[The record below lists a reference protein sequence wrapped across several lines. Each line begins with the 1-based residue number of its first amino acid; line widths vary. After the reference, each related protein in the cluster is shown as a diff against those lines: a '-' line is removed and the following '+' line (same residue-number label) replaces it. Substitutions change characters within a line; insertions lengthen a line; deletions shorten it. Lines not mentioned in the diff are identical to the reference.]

1 MPEVASDEE
10 SFILEESLPQS
21 SGLRNNFSPIQ
32 RHYFGGASAQTNGSL
47 HAKTPR
53 PVTTSSAISFCV
65 FPYSGPF
72 NHYCHR
78 EMDNKAAEHQA
89 RVSDNATFSREGSG
103 LLPAPARPPQ
113 QAFSK
118 PRRSADPVP
127 SQLTLSTPSAQP
139 RKKNSLNPSRLLS

>member
-1 MPEVASDEE
+1 MPKVASDEE

-32 RHYFGGASAQTNGSL
+32 QHYFGGMSAQTNGSL

-53 PVTTSSAISFCV
+53 PVTTSESSAMSFCV

-78 EMDNKAAEHQA
+78 EIDNKAAEHQA
-89 RVSDNATFSREGSG
+89 RVSDNAAFSREGSG
-103 LLPAPARPPQ
+103 LLPAPG
-113 QAFSK
+113 
-118 PRRSADPVP
+118 RRSRP
-127 SQLTLSTPSAQP
+127 SISRSRATAQIEFP
-139 RKKNSLNPSRLLS
+139 ASSHSPPHRLNPARSTV

>member
-47 HAKTPR
+47 HAKTQR
-53 PVTTSSAISFCV
+53 PVTASESSAISFCV
-65 FPYSGPF
+65 FPYSGLF

-89 RVSDNATFSREGSG
+89 RVSGNAAFFRDGSG
-103 LLPAPARPPQ
+103 LLPAPG
-113 QAFSK
+113 
-118 PRRSADPVP
+118 RRSR
-127 SQLTLSTPSAQP
+127 PSASHAAAQIQFQASSHSP
-139 RKKNSLNPSRLLS
+139 PHRLNPARSTV